1 MDLLSCCAV
10 NGPNVIHDTIDGET
24 VVINL
29 ISGRYYSLQH
39 TGAEIWGL
47 IEKGTTVEGVIRFMT
62 KRYSSVEVD
71 VARVVAQFLQKLQEE
86 NLIRVDGSNQ
96 SGPRPVADTSS
107 AAGSPVQAP
116 VFVMP
121 VLQVYSDLED
131 ILLLDPIHEV
141 DEEGWPVAKPPSSP

>member
-1 MDLLSCCAV
+1 MDLPSCCAI
-10 NGPNVIHDTIDGET
+10 NGPNVIHDTVAGET

-29 ISGRYYSLQH
+29 NSGAYYSLQH

-47 IEKGTTVEGVIRFMT
+47 IEKGTTVEGVIQFMT

-86 NLIRVDGSNQ
+86 NLIRVDGSSL
-96 SGPRPVADTSS
+96 SGPRPVGDTSP
-107 AAGSPVQAP
+107 ATGSSVQAP
-116 VFVMP
+116 VFEMP
-121 VLQVYSDLED
+121 VLQVYRDLEN

>member
-1 MDLLSCCAV
+1 MDLLSCCTI

-29 ISGRYYSLQH
+29 ISGAYYSVQH

-47 IEKGTTVEGVIRFMT
+47 IEKDTTVAGVIRFMT
-62 KRYSSVEVD
+62 KRYSSAEVD
-71 VARVVAQFLQKLQEE
+71 IERVVSQFLHKLQEE

-96 SGPRPVADTSS
+96 SGPRSVEDTSS
-107 AAGSPVQAP
+107 AAGLPEQAP

-121 VLQVYSDLED
+121 VLQVYRDLED

-141 DEEGWPVAKPPSSP
+141 DEEGWPVAKLPPSP